1 MPILQV
7 NLEDRSYPIEVG
19 SGVLSSSNLFSRI
32 KGKTVVVVTNDR
44 VAPLYLANLVARLE
58 PFAQVQQV
66 ILPDGEQ
73 HKTLATLNSIFDH
86 LLETRQGRDT
96 TLVALGGG
104 VIGDMVGFA
113 AATYQRG
120 VDFIQV
126 PTTLLA
132 QVDSSVGG
140 KTAVN
145 HPLGKNMIGAFYQP
159 KAVLIDTQVLNT
171 LPNRELS
178 AGMAEVIKYG
188 CIYDAAF
195 FDWLDSHMDALMAR
209 DEALLTQ
216 AIVRSCEIKAAVV
229 AEDERENARRAIL
242 NFGHTYGH
250 AIEVA
255 EGYGRW
261 LHGEAVGA
269 GMVMAAELSK
279 DLGWLSDDNY
289 LRIRTLIAR
298 AGLPLAPPAH
308 MGADTFLRYM
318 ALDKKVAAGKLTL
331 VLLKGIGHS
340 VVTADFEWGVL
351 QAQLTRLQVS

>member
-7 NLEDRSYPIEVG
+7 SLDERSYPIEVG
-19 SGVLSSSNLFSRI
+19 SGVINTSDLFHRI
-32 KGKTVVVVTNDR
+32 NGKKVVVVTNET
-44 VAPLYLANLVARLE
+44 VAPLYLSALVVRLQ
-58 PFAQVQQV
+58 PLAQVEQL

-73 HKTLATLNSIFDH
+73 HKTLNTLNRIFTH

-159 KAVLIDTQVLNT
+159 KAVLIDTQVLKT
-171 LPNRELS
+171 LPKRELS

-188 CIYDAAF
+188 CIYDASF
-195 FDWLDSHMDALMAR
+195 FSWLETHMDSLMAG

-216 AIVRSCEIKAAVV
+216 AILRSCEIKAAVV

-255 EGYGRW
+255 EGYGSW

-279 DLGWLSDDNY
+279 DLGWLSDADY
-289 LRIRTLIAR
+289 QRIRSLIAR
-298 AGLPLAPPAH
+298 AGLPLAPPAS
-308 MGADTFLRYM
+308 MDADTFLRFM
-318 ALDKKVAAGKLTL
+318 ALDKKVMAGKLVL
-331 VLLKGIGHS
+331 VLLKGLGHS
-340 VVTADFEWGVL
+340 VVTAQFNWE
-351 QAQLTRLQVS
+351 ALQVQLQRLNA